1 MKILVTGAAGKL
13 GSVTVKVLVEAG
25 HDVRATD
32 RKFVAGT
39 PRVEPSDLLDEHS
52 LYRLID
58 GVEAVVHLGNHPNR
72 FAGPSPQRILAE
84 NVAMNAN
91 VFSAALDLGVR
102 RIVFSS
108 SIQVMLKTDGI
119 RTDRSSIPYLPLDG
133 EAPPNPGLNPYAL
146 SKQFAE
152 EHLQTASRDIP
163 ELAVTVLRFPML
175 VGEWWSRRIEINAGR
190 LRHDELHLNEA
201 TAHLTFRDGGR
212 VIAAAIERQAPGYHC
227 YFPAQTLDVT
237 NRTPA
242 ELARSFFP
250 GIRTKVPDA
259 ELRELVDRSALER
272 DLGYR
277 PEDRF
282 SVTLRDDT

>member
-1 MKILVTGAAGKL
+1 MKIFVTGAAGKL
-13 GSVTVKVLVEAG
+13 GSVTVKVLTEAG
-25 HDVRATD
+25 HEVRATD
-32 RKFVAGT
+32 RKFAAGT
-39 PRVEPSDLLDEHS
+39 PRVEPSDLLDEHT
-52 LYRLID
+52 LYRLMD

-133 EAPPNPGLNPYAL
+133 NAPANPGLNPYAL

-152 EHLQTASRDIP
+152 EHLRTAAREIP
-163 ELAVTVLRFPML
+163 ELSATALRFPML
-175 VGEWWSRRIEINAGR
+175 VGEWWSRRIEMNSGR
-190 LRHDELHLNEA
+190 MRQDELHLNEA
-201 TAHLTFRDGGR
+201 TAHLTFPDAAR
-212 VIAAAIERQAPGYHC
+212 VILAAIERQAPGYHC
-227 YFPAQTLDVT
+227 YFPSQTLDIT

-242 ELARSFFP
+242 EIARAFFP
-250 GIRTKVPDA
+250 GVRLAVPEA
-259 ELRELVDRSALER
+259 ELAELVDRSALER

-277 PEDRF
+277 AQDRF
-282 SVTLRDDT
+282 RVTLRDD

>member
-1 MKILVTGAAGKL
+1 MKIFVTGAAGKL
-13 GSVTVKVLVEAG
+13 GSVTVKVLAEAG

-39 PRVEPSDLLDEHS
+39 PRVEPSDLLDEHA
-52 LYRLID
+52 LYRLMD

-91 VFSAALDLGVR
+91 VFGAALDLGVR

-119 RTDRSSIPYLPLDG
+119 RTDRSVIPYLPLDG
-133 EAPPNPGLNPYAL
+133 DLPPNPGLNPYAL
-146 SKQFAE
+146 SKHFAE
-152 EHLQTASRDIP
+152 EHLRTAAREIP
-163 ELAVTVLRFPML
+163 ELSATALRFPML
-175 VGEWWSRRIEINAGR
+175 VAEWWSRRIDVNGGR
-190 LRHDELHLNEA
+190 LRKDELHLNEA
-201 TAHLTFRDGGR
+201 TAHLTLRDAAR
-212 VIAAAIERQAPGYHC
+212 VIAAVLDRQGPGYHC
-227 YFPAQTLDVT
+227 YFPAQTLEIT

-242 ELARSFFP
+242 DMARTFFPNARLTVPESELA
-250 GIRTKVPDA
+250 A
-259 ELRELVDRSALER
+259 LVDRSALER

-277 PEDRF
+277 PEDHFR
-282 SVTLRDDT
+282 VALRDD

>member
-1 MKILVTGAAGKL
+1 MKIFVTGAAGKL

-39 PRVEPSDLLDEHS
+39 PRIESSDLLDEHT
-52 LYRLID
+52 LYRLME

-133 EAPPNPGLNPYAL
+133 NAPANPGLNPYAL

-152 EHLQTASRDIP
+152 EHLQTASR
-163 ELAVTVLRFPML
+163 ELAELSATSLRFPML
-175 VGEWWSRRIEINAGR
+175 VGEWWSRRIDTNLGR
-190 LRHDELHLNEA
+190 LRQDELHLNEA
-201 TAHLTFRDGGR
+201 TAHLTFHDAAR
-212 VIAAAIERQAPGYHC
+212 VILAAVERQLPGYHC
-227 YFPAQTLDVT
+227 YFPAQTLDIT

-242 ELARSFFP
+242 EIARTFFP
-250 GIRTKVPDA
+250 GVRLAVPEA
-259 ELRELVDRSALER
+259 ELSELVDRSALER
-272 DLGYR
+272 ELDYR
-277 PEDRF
+277 ARDRF
-282 SVTLRDDT
+282 RVTLRDD

>member
-1 MKILVTGAAGKL
+1 MKIFVTGAAGKL
-13 GSVTVKVLVEAG
+13 GSVTVRVLVEAG

-39 PRVEPSDLLDEHS
+39 PRIESSDLLDEHT
-52 LYRLID
+52 LYGLME

-133 EAPPNPGLNPYAL
+133 NAPANPGLNPYAL

-152 EHLQTASRDIP
+152 EHLQTASR
-163 ELAVTVLRFPML
+163 ELAELSATSLRFPML
-175 VGEWWSRRIEINAGR
+175 VGEWWSRRIDTNLGR
-190 LRHDELHLNEA
+190 LRQDELHLNEA
-201 TAHLTFRDGGR
+201 TAHLTFHDAAR
-212 VIAAAIERQAPGYHC
+212 VILAAVERQLPGYHC
-227 YFPAQTLDVT
+227 YFPAQTLDIT

-242 ELARSFFP
+242 EIARTFFP
-250 GIRTKVPDA
+250 GVRLAVPEA
-259 ELRELVDRSALER
+259 ELSELVDRSALER
-272 DLGYR
+272 ELDYR
-277 PEDRF
+277 ARDRF
-282 SVTLRDDT
+282 RVTLRDD

>member
-13 GSVTVKVLVEAG
+13 GSVTVKVLADAG
-25 HDVRATD
+25 HEVRATD
-32 RKFVAGT
+32 RKFVAGS
-39 PRVEPSDLLDEHS
+39 PRVEPSDLLDEHA
-52 LYRLID
+52 LYRLLD
-58 GVEAVVHLGNHPNR
+58 GMDAVVHLGNHPNR

-108 SIQVMLKTDGI
+108 SIQVMLKSDGI

-133 EAPPNPGLNPYAL
+133 DAPPNPGLNPYAL

-152 EHLQTASRDIP
+152 EHLRTAARENP
-163 ELAVTVLRFPML
+163 ELTVTVLRFPML
-175 VGEWWSRRIEINAGR
+175 VGEWWSRRIEINAGL
-190 LRHDELHLNEA
+190 LRQDELHLNEA
-201 TAHLTFRDGGR
+201 TAHLTFRDGAR

-227 YFPAQTLDVT
+227 YFPAQTLDIT
-237 NRTPA
+237 NRPPA
-242 ELARSFFP
+242 EVARTFFP
-250 GIRTKVPDA
+250 GVRTTVPEV
-259 ELRELVDRSALER
+259 ELTDLVNRTALER

-282 SVTLRDDT
+282 QVSLRDA

>member
-13 GSVTVKVLVEAG
+13 GSVTVRVLVDAG
-25 HDVRATD
+25 HDVRPTD
-32 RKFVAGT
+32 RKFVAGS
-39 PRVEPSDLLDEHS
+39 PRVEPSDLLDEHAV
-52 LYRLID
+52 YRLLD
-58 GVEAVVHLGNHPNR
+58 GVDAVVHLGNHPNR

-91 VFSAALDLGVR
+91 VFSAALDVGVR

-133 EAPPNPGLNPYAL
+133 EAPANPGLNPYAL

-152 EHLQTASRDIP
+152 EHLRTAAREIP
-163 ELAVTVLRFPML
+163 ELSVTVLRFPML
-175 VGEWWSRRIEINAGR
+175 VAEWWSRRIEVNAGR
-190 LRHDELHLNEA
+190 LRQDELHLNEA
-201 TAHLTFRDGGR
+201 TAHLTFPDAGR
-212 VIAAAIERQAPGYHC
+212 VIAAAIARQAPGYHC
-227 YFPAQTLDVT
+227 YFPAQTLDIT

-242 ELARSFFP
+242 EIARAFFP
-250 GIRTKVPDA
+250 GVRTTVPDS
-259 ELRELVDRSALER
+259 ELTDLVNRASLEH

-282 SVTLRDDT
+282 QVTLRDA

>member
-13 GSVTVKVLVEAG
+13 GSVTVRVLVDAG

-32 RKFVAGT
+32 RKFVAGS
-39 PRVEPSDLLDEHS
+39 PRVEPSDLLDEHA
-52 LYRLID
+52 LYRLLD
-58 GVEAVVHLGNHPNR
+58 GVDAVVHLGNHPNR

-133 EAPPNPGLNPYAL
+133 EAPANPGLNPYAL

-152 EHLQTASRDIP
+152 EHLRTAAREIP
-163 ELAVTVLRFPML
+163 ELTVTVLRFPML
-175 VGEWWSRRIEINAGR
+175 VGEWWSRRIEVNAGR
-190 LRHDELHLNEA
+190 LRQDELHLNEA
-201 TAHLTFRDGGR
+201 TTHLTFPDAGR
-212 VIAAAIERQAPGYHC
+212 VIAAAIDRQAPGYHC
-227 YFPAQTLDVT
+227 YFPAQTLDIT

-242 ELARSFFP
+242 EIARAFFP
-250 GIRTKVPDA
+250 GVRTTVPDA
-259 ELRELVDRSALER
+259 ELTELVNRAALER

-277 PEDRF
+277 PEHRF
-282 SVTLRDDT
+282 QVTLRDA

>member
-13 GSVTVKVLVEAG
+13 GSVTVKVLVDAG

-32 RKFVAGT
+32 RKFVAGS
-39 PRVEPSDLLDEHS
+39 PRVEPSDLLDEHA
-52 LYRLID
+52 LYRVLD
-58 GVEAVVHLGNHPNR
+58 GVDAVVHLGNHPNR

-133 EAPPNPGLNPYAL
+133 DAPPNPGLNPYAL

-152 EHLQTASRDIP
+152 EHLKTAAREVP
-163 ELAVTVLRFPML
+163 ELSVTVLRFPML
-175 VGEWWSRRIEINAGR
+175 VGEWWNRRIEINAGH
-190 LRHDELHLNEA
+190 LRQDELHLNEA
-201 TAHLTFRDGGR
+201 TAHLTFRDGAR
-212 VIAAAIERQAPGYHC
+212 VIAAALERQAPGYHC

-242 ELARSFFP
+242 ELARAFFP
-250 GIRTKVPDA
+250 GVHITVPDTQ
-259 ELRELVDRSALER
+259 LTDLVDRSALER

-282 SVTLRDDT
+282 QVILREA